1 MPEFDVIVVGAGV
14 MGLGCAYQLAKRGKR
29 VCVIEQS
36 SGGVNLNGASHGESR
51 IIRLAHSDAAYVPLA
66 IESYKLW
73 RALEHE
79 AGLQLYDNHG
89 LLWLGDQKGTRERAG
104 ILARFN
110 APHEVLDNRQIKER
124 YDHLD
129 YDERWFGLLDYTAGT
144 IYARRCMEALR
155 AVNEKLGVHFRW
167 GIKVTDWRAFDD
179 RVVVSAGFY
188 AFNARSVVFAV
199 GGWLE
204 KFAKG
209 RLSVRVQPVA
219 VPVFYWNIKPQA
231 SGCFETK
238 RKSPNLIISD
248 VWRNEELFMIPN
260 ADFEGKVKVIGGE
273 EGLIELFVQFGVHMG
288 EDFEIDGLRPTQL
301 VAINRD
307 ITSRHLRQHLPTVDH
322 RVPSVETGCLYANTL
337 DRSFIIDRHPDHP
350 NVVLAS
356 GFSGTGFKF
365 APAVG
370 AIVADLLDGR
380 RPRFDVRNFAVTREI
395 DLARAK
401 L

>member
-1 MPEFDVIVVGAGV
+1 

-79 AGLQLYDNHG
+79 AGLQLYDRE
-89 LLWLGDQKGTRERAG
+89 LAERAN

-129 YDERWFGLLDYTAGT
+129 YDERWFGLLDHTAGT

-167 GIKVTDWRAFDD
+167 GIKVNDWRAFDD

-231 SGCFETK
+231 TGCFETK

-260 ADFEGKVKVIGGE
+260 ADFEGKVK
-273 EGLIELFVQFGVHMG
+273 FGVHMG

-322 RVPSVETGCLYANTL
+322 RVPKHL